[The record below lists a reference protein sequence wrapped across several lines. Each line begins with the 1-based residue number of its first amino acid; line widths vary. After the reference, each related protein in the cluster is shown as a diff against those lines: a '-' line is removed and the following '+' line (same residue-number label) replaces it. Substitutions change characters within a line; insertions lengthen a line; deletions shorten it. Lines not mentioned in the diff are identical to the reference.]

1 MICRRF
7 TASAVL
13 AFALLATSL
22 THAQVASR
30 LTGSVQDPSG
40 AAVPAATVD
49 VYLPAGAKPI
59 VTTNTTTEGLFAF
72 VSIPSGT
79 YDVIVTAAG
88 FRKHTERGVILTPAT
103 ETAMAG
109 IKLEVGSVAE
119 VVEVTSSAL

>member
-22 THAQVASR
+22 APAQVASR

-40 AAVPAATVD
+40 AAVPAATVE
-49 VYLPAGAKPI
+49 VYLPGGAKPI
-59 VTTNTTTEGLFAF
+59 VSTTTTPEGLFAF
-72 VSIPSGT
+72 ARIPNGN
-79 YDVIVTAAG
+79 YDAFVTAAG

-119 VVEVTSSAL
+119 VVEVSG